1 MCRKSF
7 GMQLPREILDGGNDS
22 RRGSVDR
29 IADDSEAAVAD
40 SIKTAPSGTL
50 CEHVEII
57 MSAIGMRRRENEKV
71 RLQAD
76 HFLKTHVGQ
85 SCAESTMEVAPA
97 SRNASAI
104 KVPLPTEISG
114 SDQTMK

>member
-76 HFLKTHVGQ
+76 HFLKTHVGPVLRRVHDGGRAREPQ
-85 SCAESTMEVAPA
+85 CISDK
-97 SRNASAI
+97 SA
-104 KVPLPTEISG
+104 LAHR
-114 SDQTMK
+114 DQRI